1 MKNRWKALF
10 LAAGLTL
17 VTLGGSVYAE
27 QPTEG
32 PAEQT
37 EAAELTTEGA
47 VEELEAVEPV
57 TEVPEVTQDGTVLG
71 AEDAALSRLIKQNV
85 GPMLES
91 LSMMTDDQLKE
102 IEDSNDPVRARLAAG
117 WLNVKEE
124 LGSFEEI
131 TDQTVSLSEDGKTM
145 TVQSLVKYSDTI
157 ENTNVYVDY
166 VYNKRDQSSTVDWDI
181 KYPAG
186 KLIREAGLNTLL
198 GMGTVFI
205 VLIFLSLVIGNIH
218 WIPDLIEGK
227 KKKAA
232 PAAASAPAAPAA
244 SAAAAAPVEAEEDL
258 SGDEEL
264 VAVIAAAIAAY
275 EGTADMKGFRVRS
288 IRKAKRRSALE
299 Y

>member
-1 MKNRWKALF
+1 M
-10 LAAGLTL
+10 
-17 VTLGGSVYAE
+17 
-27 QPTEG
+27 
-32 PAEQT
+32 
-37 EAAELTTEGA
+37 
-47 VEELEAVEPV
+47 
-57 TEVPEVTQDGTVLG
+57 
-71 AEDAALSRLIKQNV
+71 IKQNV

-91 LSMMTDDQLKE
+91 LSMLTDDQLKE

-198 GMGTVFI
+198 G
-205 VLIFLSLVIGNIH
+205 IGI
-218 WIPDLIEGK
+218 G
-227 KKKAA
+227 
-232 PAAASAPAAPAA
+232 PAS
-244 SAAAAAPVEAEEDL
+244 
-258 SGDEEL
+258 
-264 VAVIAAAIAAY
+264 
-275 EGTADMKGFRVRS
+275 
-288 IRKAKRRSALE
+288 
-299 Y
+299 